1 MYIAEAVPLS
11 VGIMVGLLFSVIAW
25 SALKARRQTTSEMTT
40 DQQQQML
47 LGFLLVA
54 VFGAGIFVTFFLLRF

>member
-1 MYIAEAVPLS
+1 MYIAEAVPLL

-25 SALKARRQTTSEMTT
+25 SALRERRQTTNEMTA
-40 DQQQQML
+40 DRQQQML